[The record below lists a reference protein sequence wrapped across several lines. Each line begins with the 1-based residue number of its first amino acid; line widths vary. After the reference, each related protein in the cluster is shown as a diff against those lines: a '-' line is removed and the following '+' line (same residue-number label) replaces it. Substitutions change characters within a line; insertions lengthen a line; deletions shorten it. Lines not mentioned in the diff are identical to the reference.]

1 MRKYKKP
8 LNRSISIG
16 CISLILSLCLGLSI
30 VNCRTLHKVF
40 FERYNTCLTVMT
52 VQNFMD
58 AMNKPGEI
66 SFDKDNEETIWGID
80 YTGMLPLTT
89 SDEKTYTVIFTHSP
103 IFRIGG
109 DEVVVLMEN
118 TDYNFRDE
126 LLDVLNTSV
135 EGYIIRTAC
144 APWEKFSMAAQEWP
158 FTPRILIKMLS
169 LYLRGLMN

>member
-30 VNCRTLHKVF
+30 VNCRTLH
-40 FERYNTCLTVMT
+40 T
-52 VQNFMD
+52 
-58 AMNKPGEI
+58 GEI

-80 YTGMLPLTT
+80 YTGMIPLTT
-89 SDEKTYTVIFTHSP
+89 SDGKTYTGIFTHSP

-158 FTPRILIKMLS
+158 FTPRILTKMLG